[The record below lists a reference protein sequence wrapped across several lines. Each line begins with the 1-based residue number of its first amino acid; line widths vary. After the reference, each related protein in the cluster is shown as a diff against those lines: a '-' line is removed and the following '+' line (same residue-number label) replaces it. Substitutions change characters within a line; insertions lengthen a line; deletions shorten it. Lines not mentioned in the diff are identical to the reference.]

1 MKHKQKLLELLK
13 ADDVA
18 AFGNWIKMHSELE
31 QVEIMK
37 EFKQLSMNNMFK
49 SQDFSGAEI
58 LKKYTKSI
66 EAYEQAIAAAL
77 ELKAM
82 LQKIQE
88 EIENTLQ
95 RLARSSRENKQEII
109 DSIVNND
116 ENATERKKLAL
127 EIISIEKQI
136 GIYDAAFWAP
146 IL

>member
-77 ELKAM
+77 ELKTM

>member
-1 MKHKQKLLELLK
+1 MKHKQKILELLK

-58 LKKYTKSI
+58 LKKYAKSI
-66 EAYEQAIAAAL
+66 EAYEQAIVAAL

-127 EIISIEKQI
+127 EIIAVEKEI

>member
-66 EAYEQAIAAAL
+66 EAYEQAIVAAL

-116 ENATERKKLAL
+116 EDATERKKLAL